1 MYPNGCTTHIYLPM
15 CIADNVVMENTNTNM
30 LTLARAKPN
39 KQRPSPEI
47 SVTKV
52 EIAIKERL
60 MYDHKVADI
69 FS

>member
-15 CIADNVVMENTNTNM
+15 CIADNVVMENTNTM

-39 KQRPSPEI
+39 KQRLSPEI

-52 EIAIKERL
+52 EFAKGLAIIPTPKSKN
-60 MYDHKVADI
+60 D
-69 FS
+69 